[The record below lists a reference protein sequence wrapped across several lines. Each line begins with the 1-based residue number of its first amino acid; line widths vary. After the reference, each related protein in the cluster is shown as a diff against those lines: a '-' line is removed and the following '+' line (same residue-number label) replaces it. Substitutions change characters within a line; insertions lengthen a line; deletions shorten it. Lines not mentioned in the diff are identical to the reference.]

1 MKVDFQARLSK
12 KNGHCSDEAVF
23 FLKHLK
29 SLHLIIKSAMRAS
42 EQIITCC
49 EN

>member
-23 FLKHLK
+23 FFFETFE
-29 SLHLIIKSAMRAS
+29 IA
-42 EQIITCC
+42 TPD
-49 EN
+49 N